1 MLVAWL
7 MVTRSVSLAE
17 AMGQLRRARPV
28 ISPNAGFIR
37 QLRLFEAMG
46 CRVDTDSSRYRYFSV
61 LHNSVGGIEWTPPQ
75 VRVGDI
81 ILKCSKCRSVIANQ
95 QQFLLHSQGKDPDWS
110 PQEQEEGTNI
120 PITCKVGIFI
130 VDVDRILQ
138 HGEPSSWDK
147 TQKFNCA
154 KCCQKI
160 GNIGTAQCPCGSTS
174 RKLIWINL
182 SKVDKSYKR

>member
-7 MVTRSVSLAE
+7 MVTRSVSLTE

-46 CRVDTDSSRYRYFSV
+46 CRVDTDCSRYRYFSV
-61 LHNSVGGIEWTPPQ
+61 LHNSVRRIEREWTPTQ

-81 ILKCSKCRSVIANQ
+81 ILKCSKCRSAVANQ
-95 QQFLLHSQGKDPDWS
+95 QQFLPHTPGKDPDWC
-110 PQEQEEGTNI
+110 PQEQKEGT
-120 PITCKVGIFI
+120 TCKDGVFI
-130 VDVDRILQ
+130 VDVDRISK
-138 HGEPSSWDK
+138 HGEPASWDK

-154 KCCQKI
+154 KCCQKV
-160 GNIGTAQCPCGSTS
+160 GNIGTAQCPCGASS

-182 SKVDKSYKR
+182 SKVDRSYKR